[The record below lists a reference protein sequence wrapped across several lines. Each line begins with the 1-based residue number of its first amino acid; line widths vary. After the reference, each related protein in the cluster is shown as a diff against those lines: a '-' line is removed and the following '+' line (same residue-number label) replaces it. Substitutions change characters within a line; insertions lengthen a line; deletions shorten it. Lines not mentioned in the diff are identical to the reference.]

1 MTSKT
6 TMLTHLG
13 AELERFPDYP
23 PRDDMQNWLHLY
35 ETSIVTSL
43 AIHFADEPDVTV
55 ASEVPACPS
64 ETTRGY
70 PTCWWSAAATVSLWR
85 SSGVMR

>member
-6 TMLTHLG
+6 TVIPQVKE
-13 AELERFPDYP
+13 ELERFPDYP
-23 PRDDMQNWLHLY
+23 PRDDVQNWLYLY

-55 ASEVPACPS
+55 ASEVPIGPGLPVRDADRPRS
-64 ETTRGY
+64 ARTR
-70 PTCWWSAAATVSLWR
+70 
-85 SSGVMR
+85 

>member
-6 TMLTHLG
+6 TMLTQIEEG
-13 AELERFPDYP
+13 LERFPDYP
-23 PRDDMQNWLHLY
+23 PREDMQNWLYLY

-55 ASEVPACPS
+55 ACEGPGGYPAC
-64 ETTRGY
+64 TR
-70 PTCWWSAAATVSLWR
+70 
-85 SSGVMR
+85 